1 MSLIIEANANECPA
15 RVLRRPPYGV
25 ACSVLETFDK
35 LCCAFNCHVLDALQN
50 SVYIVVNT
58 AATSGS
64 TTELVH
70 ACFQLSFDAALTL
83 TVTAGSVHH
92 SFVRSPR
99 VLYFLLST

>member
-1 MSLIIEANANECPA
+1 M
-15 RVLRRPPYGV
+15 
-25 ACSVLETFDK
+25 LETFDK

-83 TVTAGSVHH
+83 TVTAGSVH
-92 SFVRSPR
+92 SLVRLFAYSIDVR
-99 VLYFLLST
+99 AD